1 MILDQIAA
9 DTRLRVE
16 AKKKEISLEE
26 VKRDTQS
33 MEKNTG
39 FPFETA
45 LRKPD
50 LSFICEVKKASP
62 SKGIIAEEFPY
73 LQIAKEYDEAGADAI
88 SCLTESKYFLGKD
101 EYLKEIAKEVKI
113 PVLRKDFVVDE
124 YQIYEA
130 KILGASA
137 VLLICAIL
145 EEEQL
150 KVYLQIAKELGLS
163 ALVEAHDEK
172 EIKQAVRA
180 GAKIIGVNNR
190 NLKDFSVNVGNS
202 TNLRNFVPPEIL
214 FVAESGI
221 KGPEDIAALR
231 KNKVDAVLI
240 GETMMRSPDK
250 AKMLRFLKG
259 EEHHEES

>member
-26 VKRDTQS
+26 VKRDAQR

-50 LSFICEVKKASP
+50 LGFICEVKKASP

-73 LQIAKEYDEAGADAI
+73 LQIAKEYNEAGADAI
-88 SCLTESKYFLGKD
+88 SCLTEPKYFLGKD

-150 KVYLQIAKELGLS
+150 KVYLQILA
-163 ALVEAHDEK
+163 
-172 EIKQAVRA
+172 
-180 GAKIIGVNNR
+180 
-190 NLKDFSVNVGNS
+190 
-202 TNLRNFVPPEIL
+202 
-214 FVAESGI
+214 
-221 KGPEDIAALR
+221 
-231 KNKVDAVLI
+231 
-240 GETMMRSPDK
+240 
-250 AKMLRFLKG
+250 
-259 EEHHEES
+259 

>member
-26 VKRDTQS
+26 VKRDAQS

-50 LSFICEVKKASP
+50 LSFICEVKK
-62 SKGIIAEEFPY
+62 
-73 LQIAKEYDEAGADAI
+73 EYNEAGADAI
-88 SCLTESKYFLGKD
+88 SCLTEPKYFLGKD

-221 KGPEDIAALR
+221 KGPEEIKALR
-231 KNKVDAVLI
+231 ENKVDAVLI

>member
-26 VKRDTQS
+26 VKRDAQS

-88 SCLTESKYFLGKD
+88 SCLTEPKYFLGKD
-101 EYLKEIAKEVKI
+101 EYLKEIAKEVKNVVAIKEASGNISQVAKLASLADGCLDIYSGNDDQVLPLLSLGGKGVISVWSNVAPAKVHDMVASYMDGDIEKAQKIQLEAIELIDALFCEVNPI
-113 PVLRKDFVVDE
+113 PVKAAMNMLGYKAGSLRAPLTEMTDANKERLRKAME
-124 YQIYEA
+124 NY
-130 KILGASA
+130 G
-137 VLLICAIL
+137 LL
-145 EEEQL
+145 
-150 KVYLQIAKELGLS
+150 
-163 ALVEAHDEK
+163 
-172 EIKQAVRA
+172 
-180 GAKIIGVNNR
+180 
-190 NLKDFSVNVGNS
+190 
-202 TNLRNFVPPEIL
+202 
-214 FVAESGI
+214 
-221 KGPEDIAALR
+221 
-231 KNKVDAVLI
+231 
-240 GETMMRSPDK
+240 
-250 AKMLRFLKG
+250 
-259 EEHHEES
+259 

>member
-26 VKRDTQS
+26 VKRDAQS

-73 LQIAKEYDEAGADAI
+73 LQIAKEYNEAGADAI
-88 SCLTESKYFLGKD
+88 SCLTEQKYFLGKD